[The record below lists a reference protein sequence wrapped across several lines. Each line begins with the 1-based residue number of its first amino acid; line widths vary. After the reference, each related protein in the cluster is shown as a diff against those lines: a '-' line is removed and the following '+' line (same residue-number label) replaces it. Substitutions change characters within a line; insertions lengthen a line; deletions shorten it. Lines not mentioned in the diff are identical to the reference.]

1 MICRSL
7 AAWICAAV
15 ASWAS
20 TADGA
25 GYAPQVGRAHADFVL
40 PSLADGTPV
49 SLWQFR
55 GRKVLLIHFASW

>member
-1 MICRSL
+1 MICRRL
-7 AAWICAAV
+7 AKWICAGV

-25 GYAPQVGRAHADFVL
+25 GYGPRVGRAHADFVL
-40 PSLADGTPV
+40 PSLADRTPV
-49 SLWQFR
+49 SLSQFR